1 MLRVQRL
8 LLAERGHS
16 AARIAIFPAAKT
28 HKFSHQAEAAPKRTF
43 THEIELV
50 TLGLLDC
57 RSTPFPFLRG
67 PPFAPLFKP
76 DTIVPSMERAGI
88 ESRIVDS
95 DVGRGDND
103 DVLVYVLKEY
113 GLVRAM
119 HGQPQIVM
127 MSVWDPGWTA
137 IFLSKR
143 L

>member
-1 MLRVQRL
+1 M
-8 LLAERGHS
+8 AERGHS

-67 PPFAPLFKP
+67 PPFARSFKP
-76 DTIVPSMERAGI
+76 DTIVPSMERAVI

-119 HGQPQIVM
+119 RGQPKIVM